1 MKEIIQKLIKENK
14 TISTMESCT
23 GGFIAN
29 EITNITG
36 SSLVF
41 KFGAVTYSNEYKEKL
56 GVSKDII
63 EKYSVYSKETAKEM
77 SKKISDY
84 TNSDYGIGVT
94 GKLNKK
100 DPNNKEGKDNEV
112 FISIYEKKTKK
123 YIEKNVLITSDE
135 RKKAKQE
142 VYEVVLSLLKEV
154 IKWS

>member
-29 EITNITG
+29 EITNISG

-112 FISIYEKKTKK
+112 FISIYEKKTQK

-154 IKWS
+154 IK

>member
-29 EITNITG
+29 EITNISG

-56 GVSKDII
+56 GVPKDII
-63 EKYSVYSKETAKEM
+63 EKYSVYSKKTAKEM

-154 IKWS
+154 IK